1 MSRKQ
6 SARMTDSVF
15 RYLSDGISEGR
26 WKSGEKL
33 PSETQLC
40 RELGTSRTTVRG
52 AIGRLNGLGLAQSIQ
67 GKGTFVCAAPAQIPE
82 PFSIQGANR
91 LDVFEFRKIIESESA
106 ALAAIRATAQD
117 VREMEKA
124 VADMA
129 LGQTQQEVA
138 EQDLIFHY
146 LIARASGNEIIQNVF
161 EAMRDT
167 YRQMFMTNV
176 AQMHNAGA
184 VYHRRILMAIQTRDM
199 DGARKCMLD
208 HLEDTMRQV
217 CRP

>member
-1 MSRKQ
+1 
-6 SARMTDSVF
+6 MTD
-15 RYLSDGISEGR
+15 
-26 WKSGEKL
+26 
-33 PSETQLC
+33 
-40 RELGTSRTTVRG
+40 
-52 AIGRLNGLGLAQSIQ
+52 
-67 GKGTFVCAAPAQIPE
+67 
-82 PFSIQGANR
+82 
-91 LDVFEFRKIIESESA
+91 
-106 ALAAIRATAQD
+106 
-117 VREMEKA
+117 EMEKA
-124 VADMA
+124 VADMT

-138 EQDLIFHY
+138 EQDLMFHY
-146 LIARASGNEIIQNVF
+146 LIARASGNEVIQNVF